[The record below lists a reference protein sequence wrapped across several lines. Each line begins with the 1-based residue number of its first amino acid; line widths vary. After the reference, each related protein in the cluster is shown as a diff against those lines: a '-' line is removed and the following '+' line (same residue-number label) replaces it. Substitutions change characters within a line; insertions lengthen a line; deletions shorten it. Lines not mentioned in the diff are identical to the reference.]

1 MTSVWKWKGNGISES
16 DKLSDCFLCQSAGLG
31 EVGGG
36 GTQERKV
43 IHPAPTGIGPSQAL
57 FSPGLGC

>member
-1 MTSVWKWKGNGISES
+1 MTAFCVNQQVWV
-16 DKLSDCFLCQSAGLG
+16 LG

-57 FSPGLGC
+57 FSPGLNC